1 MREHIKSVV
10 ALTVITAVVAVLL
23 AMTNFITEPII
34 AENQAAAANAAL
46 LEVMPNGEGFEAIDI
61 SAYELPASVT
71 GAYKEANGGYVLQT
85 EVTGYSSGMVI
96 VCGVDASGTVTGA
109 TCLSSGET
117 LGYEKT
123 FGANLVGKTSADVD
137 AVDTVGGATKTTAAY
152 KTAVK
157 DSLNAAII
165 LGGGSVDIR
174 TEEEILQDAFRE
186 LLPAGE
192 IFVPTFITE
201 DLPGILSVYT
211 AANGAG
217 AIYVVG
223 EAAIFV
229 AVDANGNVLTETDD
243 ATKTLVADAA
253 AKMLASSMEEIDIT
267 AYADMPAAVQK
278 AYKTESGNFVIEV
291 RGSGF
296 GITGD
301 KYYNPSGE
309 YIYIRASVT
318 PDGRIIAV
326 ETLSQAETDGIGSAC
341 ADPAFYT
348 QFNGKTETNYKEID
362 GISGATK
369 TTNGYTTAILRVFEA
384 VKLLKGDA

>member
-1 MREHIKSVV
+1 MKDYIKSVV

-23 AMTNFITEPII
+23 AVTNFVTEPII
-34 AENQAAAANAAL
+34 TANQAAAANAAL
-46 LEVMPNGEGFEAIDI
+46 LEVMPSGEGFESVDI
-61 SAYELPASVT
+61 STYELPASVT
-71 GAYKEANGGYVLQT
+71 GAYKEANGGYVLQMN
-85 EVTGYSSGMVI
+85 VTGYSSGMI
-96 VCGVDASGTVTGA
+96 IMCGVDASGTVTGA

-123 FGANLVGKTSADVD
+123 FGASLVGKTSADVD

-152 KTAVK
+152 KSAVK
-157 DSLNAAII
+157 DALNAAII

-174 TEEEILQDAFRE
+174 TPEQILADNLAAV
-186 LLPAGE
+186 LPAGE
-192 IFVPTFITE
+192 IFTPTFITE
-201 DLPGILSVYT
+201 DIPGVNAIYT
-211 AANGAG
+211 AANGVG
-217 AIYVVG
+217 AVYVVG
-223 EAAIFV
+223 EAFV
-229 AVDANGNVLTETDD
+229 AVDANGAVLTETDD

-253 AKMLASSMEEIDIT
+253 AKMLASSLEEIDIT

-278 AYKTESGNFVIEV
+278 AYKTTGGNFVIEV

-318 PDGRIIAV
+318 PDGKIIAT
-326 ETLSQAETDGIGSAC
+326 ETVSQKETDGIGSAC

-348 QFNGKTETNYKEID
+348 QFNGKDETNYKEID